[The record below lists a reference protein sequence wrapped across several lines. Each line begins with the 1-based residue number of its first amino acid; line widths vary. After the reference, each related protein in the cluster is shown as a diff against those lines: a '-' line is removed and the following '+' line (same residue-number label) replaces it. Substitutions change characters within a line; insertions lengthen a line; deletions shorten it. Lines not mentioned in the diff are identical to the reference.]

1 VDGTFYTRDELQA
14 LRPGAPDALAMG
26 HLPIVGSE
34 GSLERLA
41 ALPGRRLYIH
51 MNNTNP
57 VLDADSRETQVVARA
72 GVEVA
77 EDGVEFEV

>member
-1 VDGTFYTRDELQA
+1 MSLRGAPGRQGQA
-14 LRPGAPDALAMG
+14 HRPGAPDSLAMG
-26 HLPIVGSE
+26 HVPITGAD

-41 ALPGRRLYIH
+41 EHRGRRLYIH

-57 VLDADSRETQVVARA
+57 VLDRDSEPSARVARA

-77 EDGVEFEV
+77 QDGQEFEV

>member
-1 VDGTFYTRDELQA
+1 VDGTFFTGDELQA
-14 LRPGAPDALAMG
+14 HRPGAPDSLAMG
-26 HLPIVGSE
+26 HVPITGAE

-41 ALPGRRLYIH
+41 THRGRRLYIH

-57 VLDADSRETQVVARA
+57 VLDRDSEESARVARA

-77 EDGVEFEV
+77 RDGLEFEV